1 MLLSIIIPVY
11 NGEKTILR
19 CLYSIF
25 RTFKNCKNNIQVIV
39 VNDGSNDRT
48 VENIWKA
55 DFEGIRVISKLNGGV
70 SSARNEGIKVATGD
84 YIWFVDSDDYL
95 LNFKGERILE
105 ILKDNTIDMLLF
117 GFQKNIAQNK
127 IKLVCNKRNLILQH
141 NMFIKKFSNIFC
153 ENEFNVP
160 WNRIVKRSI
169 ITEHQIQFNPQI
181 KVGEDAIF
189 NCKVVPYLHKVVV
202 LNWPLYVYNLYY
214 SKESKLYMSFLK
226 SNLSKL
232 NLSLEKMVK
241 REKID
246 EAFLWNE
253 YERINY
259 TLLINDVKK
268 YHNYKEFKEN
278 IRHDLL
284 PVKKIN
290 FQKLNFKSKIYYLL
304 NKFNS
309 ISYFFIK
316 SRD

>member
-55 DFEGIRVISKLNGGV
+55 DFEGIRVISKPNGGV

-127 IKLVCNKRNLILQH
+127 MKLVCNKRNLILQH

-214 SKESKLYMSFLK
+214 SKERKLYMSFLK

-304 NKFNS
+304 NNFNS